1 MSDIDIEVQELL
13 AVMVGELGELGQH
26 LDNLAKAYPK
36 PVVAFIVKEAV
47 ARALSAS
54 K

>member
-1 MSDIDIEVQELL
+1 MSMSDIDIEVQNLL
-13 AVMVGELGELGQH
+13 AVMVSELGQH
-26 LDNLAKAYPK
+26 LDDLAKAYPK
-36 PVVAFIVKEAV
+36 PVVAIIVKEAV